1 MPAAELE
8 VHSTMC
14 VTLHNAPKH
23 GGLKLLML
31 LTGSTI
37 MIVGYHVGLYVP
49 CLSDFSLGGPNTHL
63 DLHCS

>member
-14 VTLHNAPKH
+14 VTLGNAPKH
-23 GGLKLLML
+23 GGLTLLML

-37 MIVGYHVGLYVP
+37 MIVGHHVGFCMFHALV
-49 CLSDFSLGGPNTHL
+49 T
-63 DLHCS
+63 